1 MPARAPVPQQ
11 QQQQQKQKARPLNP
25 SLRRNHHQTWTL
37 VKNLPLMDAPR
48 NPDQRPPS
56 NRNNKV
62 NAVVQV
68 HPSFRSEMRPPGP
81 LDGSAELIYMT
92 NIAPSPSNAATRPA
106 DAGKDPD
113 ELMFVLEYR
122 PEIIRFWIDERPVGH
137 PNVSK
142 EIRKGVLDDSR
153 NCSVIKVCL
162 NGGARERRLSREAP
176 SAPKESDIYLPPS
189 SRASRVWIYLDPNK
203 SQDAENQQKM
213 APNGKE
219 NTEIKV
225 PAKPPASSLQ
235 RKLSLKKSQKP
246 PQKSSPASSRNQQEQ
261 PLRKISQD
269 QKGRPQ
275 EKKSQNS
282 STKAPQKPPQAHQ
295 APVSYGIPIPKR
307 RSSKKATQRS
317 PLAIHPPAT
326 ISPSPPAKNVEDIST
341 EKREPLPTR
350 KASTRQTDRTKN
362 PSNTTERTFRNHSV
376 PPRTQERREIA
387 KESEPEYLKND
398 VLNDISRLMTNSD
411 PFGRFHSSFPD
422 MTDSDDDD
430 DEERD
435 HFPAASSP
443 FDSVPTL
450 GQAQVGKFYKAGKR
464 AQSSIFF
471 EEKEG
476 EERKIEVSHV
486 EKPEAK
492 AKMREFAKPS
502 RIKKL
507 VGMTLTGV
515 WNKCAIQ
522 K

>member
-1 MPARAPVPQQ
+1 MPARAPVQPQQQQ

-48 NPDQRPPS
+48 NPDQRPP

-162 NGGARERRLSREAP
+162 NGGARERRLSRDAP

-189 SRASRVWIYLDPNK
+189 SRASRVWIYLDPSK
-203 SQDAENQQKM
+203 GQDIENQQKLT
-213 APNGKE
+213 PNGKGKA
-219 NTEIKV
+219 EIKA
-225 PAKPPASSLQ
+225 PTKPPASSSQ

-246 PQKSSPASSRNQQEQ
+246 PQKSPPASSQNQQEQ

-269 QKGRPQ
+269 QNGYTQ
-275 EKKSQNS
+275 EKKSQHS
-282 STKAPQKPPQAHQ
+282 STKALQKPPQAHQ

-326 ISPSPPAKNVEDIST
+326 ISPSPPAKNIEDTST

-350 KASTRQTDRTKN
+350 KTSTRQTTDRTKN
-362 PSNTTERTFRNHSV
+362 PSNTTDRTYRN
-376 PPRTQERREIA
+376 PRTQGRRDIS
-387 KESEPEYLKND
+387 KDLEPVYLKND

-422 MTDSDDDD
+422 MTDSDDD
-430 DEERD
+430 EERD
-435 HFPAASSP
+435 HFPESP

-450 GQAQVGKFYKAGKR
+450 GQAQLGKFYKAGKR

-471 EEKEG
+471 EEKEAPPG

-492 AKMREFAKPS
+492 KREFAKPS

-507 VGMTLTGV
+507 GMTLTGV
-515 WNKCAIQ
+515 WNRCANQ